1 MPLDRQNAA
10 INRGTWAVIA
20 LVLALI
26 WGGEALFFRI
36 YQAEIIEGKRQELV
50 QLNNVVAQHS
60 VALLR
65 SLETDLRVMV
75 FQLQSLH
82 GRDPRRDPAFFRF
95 VSTLTANTGNLID
108 IRLITDDGTIYGV
121 SPSNLGASADA
132 RDREHYRRIAGG
144 ASLQVQISPPVISR
158 LTGRWVIPVAIKIPS
173 DVPRYRVI
181 VAVIDVARLIDVQ
194 KNWLLDRHSSI
205 LLLREDA
212 TVLSRAPFNRALM
225 GRRLVNTRAY
235 RQYRTRPGGTYV
247 SDSQVSDGVR
257 RLVSYAYLDEFR
269 LFVMVTRGY
278 DDALEGYYT
287 IRNHVLAGTVLMTLC
302 LLAAGLAL
310 QRAQRALFGV
320 QRTFQRQATLDDLT
334 QIRNR
339 RAFLA
344 AGESLFRR
352 ARERHEALSV
362 LMLDIDHFK
371 RVNDRCGHAVGDAVL
386 RAASDLWRRDL
397 RQGDLIGRLGGEEF
411 AIVLPATGV
420 DTARRIAERLRLRT
434 AGQLQI
440 GDTGRCCS
448 VSIGVAALD
457 DGHEQL
463 KALLKQAD
471 AALYRAKRNGRNRV
485 EG

>member
-20 LVLALI
+20 LVLGLI

-65 SLETDLRVMV
+65 SLETDLHVMV
-75 FQLQSLH
+75 LQLESLH
-82 GRDPRRDPAFFRF
+82 GRDPRRDPAFFRL

-121 SPSNLGASADA
+121 SPSNRDATADA

-144 ASLQVQISPPVISR
+144 ASLQVQLSQPVISR
-158 LTGRWVIPVAIKIPS
+158 LTKRWVIPVAIKIPAS
-173 DVPRYRVI
+173 VPRYRVI
-181 VAVIDVARLIDVQ
+181 VAVIDVDRLVDVQ
-194 KNWLLDRHSSI
+194 KNWLLDKHSSI
-205 LLLREDA
+205 LLMREDA
-212 TVLSRAPFNRALM
+212 TVLSRAPFNRALL
-225 GRRLVNTRAY
+225 GRRLVNSPAY
-235 RQYRTRPGGTYV
+235 RLHRRQPSGTYLA
-247 SDSQVSDGVR
+247 DSRVSDGVR
-257 RLVSYAYLDEFR
+257 RLVSYTYLDEFR
-269 LFVMVTRGY
+269 LFVVVTRGY
-278 DDALEGYYT
+278 QDALQGYYA
-287 IRNHVLAGTVLMTLC
+287 IRNDVLAATVFMTLC

-334 QIRNR
+334 QVRNR
-339 RAFLA
+339 RALLS
-344 AGESLFRR
+344 AGEVLFRR
-352 ARERHEALSV
+352 ARAQHATLSV

-371 RVNDRCGHAVGDAVL
+371 RVNDRCGHAAGDAVL
-386 RAASDLWRRDL
+386 RAASDLWRKDL

-411 AIVLPATGV
+411 AIVLPDTGI
-420 DTARRIAERLRLRT
+420 DIARRIAERLRRRT
-434 AGQLQI
+434 ADQLQI
-440 GDTGRCCS
+440 GDTGRCCT
-448 VSIGVAALD
+448 VSIGVATLN

-463 KALLKQAD
+463 KALLTQAD
-471 AALYRAKRNGRNRV
+471 VALYRAKRNGRNRV